1 MNKRLECTVS
11 YRTIEIKFDSSN
23 FLKKKLV
30 QLNKRGDMHPILFQI
45 GSVTFYT
52 HGVLAVIG
60 IVLGSFVVYRL
71 AKSNNLDT
79 TFFFDNIVFTT
90 LFGIIGARVAYFLI
104 YPSSFESWTK
114 VFYLWEGGL
123 VSYGGFFL
131 GIITFILLL
140 RKQGQPVMKWL
151 DVAAI
156 GFFLG
161 LLIGRIGDLFA
172 GEFAGVPTNSRLLS
186 ILPNNNLIAI
196 PFFEALLCLL
206 IVITATLLYRR
217 NYNNLTQRNLF
228 LGSFFFYGLGRF
240 IIDFGRYENDII
252 LHLSLGQIVSL
263 SVAIIALLLIILGA
277 RKKELI

>member
-1 MNKRLECTVS
+1 M
-11 YRTIEIKFDSSN
+11 Y
-23 FLKKKLV
+23 
-30 QLNKRGDMHPILFQI
+30 PILFQI

-60 IVLGSFVVYRL
+60 IVLGSFVAYKL

-90 LFGIIGARVAYFLI
+90 LLGIIGARVAYFLI

-123 VSYGGFFL
+123 VSYGGFLF

-151 DVAAI
+151 DITAI

-161 LLIGRIGDLFA
+161 LLIGRIGDLVA
-172 GEFAGVPTNSRLLS
+172 GEYAGVVTNSRLLS
-186 ILPNNNLIAI
+186 VVPGNNLIAI
-196 PFFEALLCLL
+196 PFFEALLCL
-206 IVITATLLYRR
+206 VIFIISFILFRKAYSRMA
-217 NYNNLTQRNLF
+217 QGNLF
-228 LGSFFFYGLGRF
+228 LGSFFVYGLGRF
-240 IIDFGRYENDII
+240 IIDFGRDENDII

-263 SVAIIALLLIILGA
+263 SVAIIALFLIILVA